1 MRAPPGAGRLTL
13 LGVSDA
19 SDLRNRRVPNALCRR
34 REVRA
39 QGAEARLSLVNE
51 QRSFGDGAVLRRAR
65 RGDEDG
71 ILDCIRRLAEYE
83 KEPDAVQT
91 TANDLRQALFGSSPS
106 VFAHVV
112 EKGGQIVAIAVWF
125 LNYSTWTGRNGIYLE
140 DLFVRESE
148 RRNGYGRAL
157 LKALAEVCAER
168 GYRRLEWSVLDWNEP
183 SIRFYRSIG
192 ATGMDEW
199 TVQRLNG
206 AALARLAAD

>member
-1 MRAPPGAGRLTL
+1 VEEQM
-13 LGVSDA
+13 
-19 SDLRNRRVPNALCRR
+19 
-34 REVRA
+34 
-39 QGAEARLSLVNE
+39 SLN
-51 QRSFGDGAVLRRAR
+51 DGAVLRRAR

-91 TANDLRQALFGSSPS
+91 TADDLRESLFGPSPS

-112 EKGGQIVAIAVWF
+112 EKRGQIVAIAVWF

-140 DLFVRESE
+140 DLFVHESE
-148 RRNGYGRAL
+148 RRHGYGRAL

-192 ATGMDEW
+192 AIGMDEW
-199 TVQRLNG
+199 TVQRLSG
-206 AALARLAAD
+206 DALARLAAD

>member
-1 MRAPPGAGRLTL
+1 MDEQKP
-13 LGVSDA
+13 
-19 SDLRNRRVPNALCRR
+19 
-34 REVRA
+34 
-39 QGAEARLSLVNE
+39 LS
-51 QRSFGDGAVLRRAR
+51 DGAVLRRAR

-71 ILDCIRRLAEYE
+71 ILDCIRRLAQYE

-91 TANDLRQALFGSSPS
+91 TADDLRQALFEPSPS

-125 LNYSTWTGRNGIYLE
+125 LNYSTWTGRNGVYLE

-148 RRNGYGRAL
+148 RRHGYGRAL

-199 TVQRLNG
+199 TVQRLTG
-206 AALARLAAD
+206 DALARLAAG